1 MGIYGSNK
9 RNKGRAKREF
19 NVQLKS
25 ANEVKQVYSIDF
37 SEGGMRVGGPML
49 QLSVG
54 DQVELILEKS
64 GNKAS
69 FLGQVARQ
77 DGIERIKR
85 IGRDANAFFI
95 RIVDEKFVE
104 FVKANFSV

>member
-9 RNKGRAKREF
+9 RNKGRARREF

-25 ANEVKQVYSIDF
+25 ANEVKQVYSLDI
-37 SEGGMRVGGPML
+37 SEGGMKVGGPML

-54 DQVELILEKS
+54 DQVELVLEKS
-64 GNKAS
+64 GIKVS
-69 FLGQVARQ
+69 FIGHVARQ
-77 DGIERIKR
+77 DGIERINR

-95 RIVDEKFVE
+95 RIIDEKFSE